1 MKRCEDCGGTSFELT
16 RSGCERCTE
25 CGLMICV
32 DCGEGFFPGADTPG
46 CYRPGRTNQ
55 CPDCGRKSDTPKVKG
70 ITVVEGKDVSYV
82 EVVSAETADE
92 FRRLSRVGSVRTH

>member
-1 MKRCEDCGGTSFELT
+1 MKECENCGGTSFELT
-16 RSGCERCTE
+16 RSRCERCTE

-32 DCGEGFFPGADTPG
+32 DCGDGFFPEPYNSD
-46 CYRPGRTNQ
+46 RPGRTNQ
-55 CPDCGRKSDTPKVKG
+55 CAECGRKSDTPKVKG

-82 EVVSAETADE
+82 EIVSAEAADE